1 MKLRQLAAVNSN
13 LIKKINY
20 LKTCCECGNI
30 TQAFQTKD
38 RKMKIDRKLS
48 QLFLAGTVLAASA
61 GSLAA
66 QELNLYTSR
75 EPGLVEPLLD
85 AFTTS
90 TGIKVNTVFL
100 KDGLAE
106 RVASEGE
113 SSPADV
119 LMAVD
124 VGNLADLVDKG
135 LTQPVESEVLT
146 KAIPE
151 NLRDP
156 GNQWFALSM
165 RARVIY
171 AAKDIEL
178 ASMTYE
184 DLADPKWK
192 GKICIRSG
200 QHPYNTAL
208 ISAFLSHH
216 DAAETEAWLTGV
228 KANLARQAGGG
239 DRDGAKDILG
249 GICDIAVANSYYVGL
264 MRSGKGGDEQRAW
277 GDAINVVLPTFKDGG
292 THVNIS
298 GAAVAKHAPNQAEA
312 VKLIEFLASDEAQ
325 KIYGEANFEYPVNPA
340 ATIDPII
347 ASFGELK
354 VDPVPLT
361 DIVKNR
367 KEASELVDKVGF
379 DN

>member
-1 MKLRQLAAVNSN
+1 MSLRLRLPQVALACATIV
-13 LIKKINY
+13 
-20 LKTCCECGNI
+20 
-30 TQAFQTKD
+30 
-38 RKMKIDRKLS
+38 
-48 QLFLAGTVLAASA
+48 AGATSA
-61 GSLAA
+61 LG

-75 EPGLVEPLLD
+75 EPGLVEPLLK
-85 AFTTS
+85 AFTDE

-124 VGNLADLVDKG
+124 VGNLTDLVDQG
-135 LTQPVESEVLT
+135 LTQPIQSDVLN
-146 KAIPE
+146 ASIPE
-151 NLRDP
+151 NLRAPD
-156 GNQWFALSM
+156 GQWFGLSM
-165 RARVIY
+165 RARVVY
-171 AAKDIEL
+171 AAKDLDLDTI
-178 ASMTYE
+178 TYE
-184 DLADPKWK
+184 DLANPKWK
-192 GKICIRSG
+192 GKLCIRSG

-208 ISAFLSHH
+208 FSAYISHH
-216 DAAETEAWLTGV
+216 GAEKTEAWLTGV
-228 KANLARQAGGG
+228 KDNLARKAGGG

-264 MRSGKGGDEQRAW
+264 MRSGKGGEEQVKW
-277 GDAINVVLPTFKDGG
+277 GEAIKVILPTFNDGG

-298 GAAVAKHAPNQAEA
+298 GAAVAKYSENKDEA
-312 VKLIEFLASDEAQ
+312 VRLLEFLVSDEAQ
-325 KIYGEANFEYPVNPA
+325 KVYGEANYEYPIKPGVA
-340 ATIDPII
+340 IDPII

-354 VDPVPLT
+354 IDPTPLT
-361 DIVKNR
+361 EIVKYR

>member
-1 MKLRQLAAVNSN
+1 MRAILASAAILV
-13 LIKKINY
+13 
-20 LKTCCECGNI
+20 
-30 TQAFQTKD
+30 
-38 RKMKIDRKLS
+38 
-48 QLFLAGTVLAASA
+48 AGTAS
-61 GSLAA
+61 A

-75 EPGLVEPLLD
+75 EPGLVEPLLQ
-85 AFTTS
+85 AFTES

-124 VGNLADLVDKG
+124 VGNLVDLVERD
-135 LTQPVESEVLT
+135 LTQPVESDILT
-146 KAIPE
+146 SAVPE

-156 GNQWFALSM
+156 GNEWFALSM
-165 RARVIY
+165 RARVVY
-171 AAKDIEL
+171 AANDIDL
-178 ASMTYE
+178 DAITYE
-184 DLADPKWK
+184 QLADPEWK
-192 GKICIRSG
+192 GRICVRSG

-208 ISAFLSHH
+208 FSAFMAHH
-216 DAAETEAWLTGV
+216 GAAETEEWLTGL
-228 KANLARQAGGG
+228 KSNLARKAGGG

-264 MRSGKGGDEQRAW
+264 MRSGRGGDEQKAW
-277 GDAINVVLPTFKDGG
+277 GEAINVILPTFEDGG

-298 GAAVAKHAPNQAEA
+298 GAAVAKHAPNRDEA
-312 VKLIEFLASDEAQ
+312 VQLLEYLVSDEAQ
-325 KIYGEANFEYPVNPA
+325 KIYAEANYEYPVKPGA
-340 ATIDPII
+340 AIDPII
-347 ASFGELK
+347 ATIGELN

-361 DIVKNR
+361 EIVKNR
-367 KEASELVDKVGF
+367 KEASELVDRVGF